1 MIQAMGGKLT
11 DGDGNEIAKGGIAL
25 TDLADIDVSGLDP
38 RMADV
43 NVVIDGKET
52 SGPSGMT
59 ILEAANEAGI
69 NIPTL
74 CHRPDLTPDG
84 NNRRTPHRSR
94 PRRDAAQER

>member
-1 MIQAMGGKLT
+1 M
-11 DGDGNEIAKGGIAL
+11 
-25 TDLADIDVSGLDP
+25 ADI
-38 RMADV
+38 

-74 CHRPDLTPDG
+74 CHSPDLTPDG
-84 NNRRTPHRSR
+84 NCRICVVRWRDHR
-94 PRRDAAQER
+94 D

>member
-1 MIQAMGGKLT
+1 M
-11 DGDGNEIAKGGIAL
+11 
-25 TDLADIDVSGLDP
+25 ADI
-38 RMADV
+38 
-43 NVVIDGKET
+43 NIVIDGEKV

-84 NNRRTPHRSR
+84 NCRICVVEVEETGGLLSH
-94 PRRDAAQER
+94 AHL